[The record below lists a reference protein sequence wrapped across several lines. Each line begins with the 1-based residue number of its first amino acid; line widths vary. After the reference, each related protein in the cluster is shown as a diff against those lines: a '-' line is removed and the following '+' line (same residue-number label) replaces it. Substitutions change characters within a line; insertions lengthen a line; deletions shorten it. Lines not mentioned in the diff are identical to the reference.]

1 MKKPIRKATSM
12 GDGAIKRKAMEAAQA
27 ELLRYKKNPK
37 LAGARPKGTRPAA
50 PWAIQSGAS
59 KAVAKLDAKIVDIM
73 VKDSKD
79 MRAGYK
85 MAATQKAKTVKKKP
99 SIK

>member
-1 MKKPIRKATSM
+1 MKKPVRKATSM
-12 GDGAIKRKAMEAAQA
+12 GDGAIKRKAMKAAQA
-27 ELLRYKKNPK
+27 ELLKYKKNPK

-59 KAVAKLDAKIVDIM
+59 KAVAKLDTKIVKSI
-73 VKDSKD
+73 VKEDD
-79 MRAGYK
+79 DWQAGYK
-85 MAATQKAKTVKKKP
+85 MAAAQKAKTAKKKP